1 MSKKNPCAR
10 CGKSAVLTSYP
21 VTEGGGLPT
30 SKAFCGDCF
39 KVVKR
44 EEEKSR

>member
-30 SKAFCGDCF
+30 S
-39 KVVKR
+39 VVKR